1 MAYRWAAPS
10 GPRRRAISRGQGAL
24 CLAIAVTI
32 WGSTLVITQGAMR
45 SFGPLTL
52 VVLRFAIAFVALL
65 PLAWRK
71 GFRWRDVVRPEGLLL
86 GLTGV
91 ALFYSLQNV
100 ALVYT
105 SAASASLILAG
116 IPIVTALLDAFL
128 RRQRLSAGQWAGI
141 GLAVVGTGLVSGFGD
156 GSGAPRPL
164 LGNLLMVGAVLAWS
178 AYTMLLK
185 RAPPERDAL
194 VMTASSFGAGMVMVL
209 PFAIAEV
216 AQTGLLQPRPLGIV
230 ALIYLSLITSALTM
244 WLWTK
249 GVQVL
254 EASTATTFVNLVPII
269 GLLIAL
275 LAGDRIALL
284 QVVGGLLALSG
295 VWLST
300 TQHAP
305 AHEPVSEALS

>member
-1 MAYRWAAPS
+1 L
-10 GPRRRAISRGQGAL
+10 AISRGQGAL

-32 WGSTLVITQGAMR
+32 WGSTLVITQGAMQ

-71 GFRWRDVVRPEGLLL
+71 GFRWRDLVRPESLLL
-86 GLTGV
+86 GLTGI

-116 IPIVTALLDAFL
+116 IPILTALLDAWL
-128 RRQRLSAGQWAGI
+128 RRQRLRAGQWLGI
-141 GLAVVGTGLVSGFGD
+141 GLAVIGTALVSGFGD
-156 GSGAPRPL
+156 GSGASRPL

-178 AYTMLLK
+178 AYTLLLK
-185 RAPPERDAL
+185 RAPQRDAL
-194 VMTASSFGAGMVMVL
+194 LITAGSFGAGMVMVL

-216 AQTGLLQPRPLGIV
+216 ARAGMPQPSTLGVV
-230 ALIYLSLITSALTM
+230 ALVYLSLISSALTM
-244 WLWTK
+244 WLWAK

-254 EASTATTFVNLVPII
+254 EASTATTFVNLMPVI

-275 LAGDRIALL
+275 LAGDRLAPL
-284 QVVGGLLALSG
+284 QAAGGLLALAG

-300 TQHAP
+300 TQHVATRKP
-305 AHEPVSEALS
+305 MPEALP